1 MAATGTAT
9 RPEVYQPPV
18 RSTGPARLYGWPL
31 YIMFVG
37 YPLWWFLGIGAFLWP
52 VMAVPM
58 GLSLLTRKHVR
69 APKGFGFYLLFMVL
83 MLVSGIQVSGVDR
96 WVGYVYRAS
105 LYMSVAVMLLYVY
118 NAPSRLLPT
127 ERVVRIMVFFF
138 AVTAAGGLL
147 GVIAPYLEFSTLTEA
162 LMPARLLQNSYVR
175 ELVHASTAQIQTFL
189 GYPVPRPKAPFVF
202 TNDWGGVYAL
212 LVPFLLAGWAHVRGF
227 ARKGVIRLLAVASL
241 VPVIFSLNRIL
252 WLCLVVCLVY
262 GSTRFAIRGRV
273 RALQGLAAFLV
284 AFTLILNFGPTKQLI
299 NDRLVTPHSNQ
310 GRSTLYTE
318 AASGVSK
325 SPLLGYG
332 APRPSQRNPNL
343 PPVGTQGQF
352 WLVFYSHG
360 IPATFFWLAFFFYAL
375 WRTRRAVSSIGLW
388 CHMVVLVAIVQ
399 MPFYG
404 LIPTQMHI
412 VAIAVALAFR
422 EMSEQARADRT
433 GAAALAEGNR
443 AAGNGHGVHTNGD
456 GAWKYGNVL

>member
-1 MAATGTAT
+1 MATTGIATQ
-9 RPEVYQPPV
+9 PEVFYPQARRSAPP
-18 RSTGPARLYGWPL
+18 RLYGWPL

-58 GLSLLTRKHVR
+58 GLSLLTRQRVR
-69 APKGFGFYLLFMVL
+69 APKGFGFYLLFVLL

-96 WVGYVYRAS
+96 WVGFVYRAS
-105 LYMSVAVMLLYVY
+105 LYLSVGVMLLYVY

-127 ERVVRIMVFFF
+127 ARVVRIMVFFF
-138 AVTAAGGLL
+138 GVTAAGGLL
-147 GVIAPYLEFSTLTEA
+147 GVVAPYLEFSTLTES

-175 ELVHASTAQIQTFL
+175 ELVHASTAQLQTFL

-227 ARKGVIRLLAVASL
+227 LSRGLIRLLAVASL

-262 GSTRFAIRGRV
+262 GSTRFAIRGRAG
-273 RALQGLAAFLV
+273 ALQGLGAFLV
-284 AFTLILNFGPTKQLI
+284 IFTLILNFGPTKQLI
-299 NDRLVTPHSNQ
+299 DDRLVTPHSNK
-310 GRSTLYTE
+310 GRTTLYTE

-375 WRTRRAVSSIGLW
+375 WRTRRVVSNTGLW
-388 CHMVVLVAIVQ
+388 CHMVVLMAIVQ

-422 EMSEQARADRT
+422 EMSDHAQATRS
-433 GAAALAEGNR
+433 AAALVD
-443 AAGNGHGVHTNGD
+443 GNGASTNGAHTNGD
-456 GAWKYGNVL
+456 GAWKYRNVL

>member
-1 MAATGTAT
+1 
-9 RPEVYQPPV
+9 
-18 RSTGPARLYGWPL
+18 
-31 YIMFVG
+31 MFYG
-37 YPLWWFLGIGAFLWP
+37 YPLWWLLGIGAFLWP

-58 GLSLLTRKHVR
+58 GLSLLTRRRVR
-69 APKGFGFYLLFMVL
+69 APRGFGFYLLFVIL
-83 MLVSGIQVSGVDR
+83 MIVSGVQVNGVDR

-105 LYMSVAVMLLYVY
+105 LYLSVGVMLLYVY
-118 NAPSRLLPT
+118 NAPRHLLPT
-127 ERVVRIMVFFF
+127 ARVVRMMVFFF
-138 AVTAAGGLL
+138 GVTAAGGLL
-147 GVIAPYLEFSTLTEA
+147 GVVAPYLEFKTMTEA

-175 ELVHASTAQIQTFL
+175 ELVHGSTAQIQTFL

-212 LVPFLLAGWAHVRGF
+212 LVPFLLAGWAQMRGF
-227 ARKGVIRLLAVASL
+227 ARKGLTRLLAVASL

-252 WLCLVVCLVY
+252 WLCLVVCVVY

-273 RALQGLAAFLV
+273 KAIQGMAALLV
-284 AFTLILNFGPTKQLI
+284 FFTLLLNFGPTKQLI
-299 NDRLVTPHSNQ
+299 DDRLVTPHSNK
-310 GRSTLYTE
+310 GRTTLYTE
-318 AASGVSK
+318 ATSGVVK

-360 IPATFFWLAFFFYAL
+360 IPATFFWLSFFFYAL
-375 WRTRRAVSSIGLW
+375 WRTRRAVTNTGLW
-388 CHMVVLVAIVQ
+388 CHMVVLMAIVQ

-422 EMSEQARADRT
+422 EMSDQAAAARS
-433 GAAALAEGNR
+433 GAAALEVVESNGHRTWTNVNGAWRN
-443 AAGNGHGVHTNGD
+443 GNG
-456 GAWKYGNVL
+456 AVL

>member
-1 MAATGTAT
+1 MTATGIAT
-9 RPEVYQPPV
+9 RPEIVFQPPAP
-18 RSTGPARLYGWPL
+18 RPSRLQGWPL
-31 YIMFVG
+31 MLMFYG
-37 YPLWWFLGIGAFLWP
+37 YPLWWLLGLGAFLWP
-52 VMAVPM
+52 VAAVPM
-58 GLSLLTRKHVR
+58 GLSLLTRKTVR
-69 APKGFGFYLLFMVL
+69 APRGFGFYLLFVIL
-83 MLVSGIQVSGVDR
+83 MLVSGVQVNGVDR

-105 LYMSVAVMLLYVY
+105 LYLSVGIMLLYVY
-118 NAPSRLLPT
+118 NAPSRVLST
-127 ERVVRIMVFFF
+127 ERVVRMMVFFF

-147 GVIAPYLEFSTLTEA
+147 GVIAPYLEFKTMTEA

-175 ELVHASTAQIQTFL
+175 ELVHGSTAQIQTFL

-212 LVPFLLAGWAHVRGF
+212 LVPFLFAGWAAMRGF
-227 ARKGVIRLLAVASL
+227 ARKGLLRLLAIASL
-241 VPVIFSLNRIL
+241 IPVIFSLNRIL
-252 WLCLVVCLVY
+252 WLCLVVCVVY
-262 GSTRFAIRGRV
+262 GSTRFALRGRV
-273 RALQGLAAFLV
+273 KAIQGMGALLV
-284 AFTLILNFGPTKQLI
+284 IFTLLLNFGPTKQLVD
-299 NDRLVTPHSNQ
+299 DRLVTPHSNK
-310 GRSTLYTE
+310 GRTTLYTE
-318 AASGVSK
+318 ATSGVAK

-375 WRTRRAVSSIGLW
+375 WRTRKSVTNTGLW
-388 CHMVVLVAIVQ
+388 CHMVVLMAIVQ

-422 EMSEQARADRT
+422 EMSEQAREARSERE
-433 GAAALAEGNR
+433 ALVTVPT
-443 AAGNGHGVHTNGD
+443 NGHGTWRNGN
-456 GAWKYGNVL
+456 GAVL